1 MKGIDD
7 LDVLNVWDSVPGIAE
22 IFYVILETFI
32 MLLFDS
38 LQNFSSRRTLVCAL
52 EVTDEHAHSWS
63 QL

>member
-38 LQNFSSRRTLVCAL
+38 LQNFSSR
-52 EVTDEHAHSWS
+52 
-63 QL
+63 